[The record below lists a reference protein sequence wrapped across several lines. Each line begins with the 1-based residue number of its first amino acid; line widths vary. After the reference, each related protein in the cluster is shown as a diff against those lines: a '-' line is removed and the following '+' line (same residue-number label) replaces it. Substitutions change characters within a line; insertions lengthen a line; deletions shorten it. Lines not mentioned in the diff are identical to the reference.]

1 MMYRRISGVRYAPS
15 RARVSQLLPVAF
27 AAFTKINDLQARPSV
42 KMPAAFED
50 RAAFEGRACFL

>member
-15 RARVSQLLPVAF
+15 RARARVSQLLPVAF

-50 RAAFEGRACFL
+50 RACFL